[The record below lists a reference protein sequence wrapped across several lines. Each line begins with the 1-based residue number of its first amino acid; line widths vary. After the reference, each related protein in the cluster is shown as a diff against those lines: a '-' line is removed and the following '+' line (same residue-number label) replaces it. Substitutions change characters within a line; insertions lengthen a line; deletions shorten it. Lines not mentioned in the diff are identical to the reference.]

1 MMSTWQSQPK
11 SNEGN
16 HAKAVDT
23 SSLKSIYEERKLEM
37 ERMNKERAKN
47 MMNTTDVQRTIEAIH
62 YEMNK
67 AKDRYDEIQQISD
80 DEEDDD
86 DDNNDDENDKNDE
99 EQKEVEEVDNK
110 FGDG

>member
-62 YEMNK
+62 CEMKK

-80 DEEDDD
+80 DEENDDD
-86 DDNNDDENDKNDE
+86 DE
-99 EQKEVEEVDNK
+99 EQKEEEEVDNK
-110 FGDG
+110 FKSGDEEEQQHQLT